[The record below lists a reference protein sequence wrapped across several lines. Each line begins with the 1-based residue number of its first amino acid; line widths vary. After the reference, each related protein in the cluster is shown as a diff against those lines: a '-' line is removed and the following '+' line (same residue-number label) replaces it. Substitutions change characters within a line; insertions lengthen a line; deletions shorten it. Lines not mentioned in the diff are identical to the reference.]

1 MAKYDIPA
9 SLKYINKVTQKKIHY
24 IGHSQGTLIMF
35 IALASKFKGVEE
47 NLASFNA
54 YGPVTYMKQTS
65 SKAFTSLAKTRIGSL
80 LYVSQQIYRKIM

>member
-9 SLKYINKVTQKKIHY
+9 SLKYINKITQKKVHY
-24 IGHSQGTLIMF
+24 VGHSQGTLIMF

-65 SKAFTSLAKTRIGSL
+65 SKAFTSLAKTPIGSL
-80 LYVSQQIYRKIM
+80 LYVEHYLFRKIM

>member
-1 MAKYDIPA
+1 MAKYDVPA
-9 SLKYINKVTQKKIHY
+9 SLKYINKITQKKIHY

-47 NLASFNA
+47 YLASFNA

-65 SKAFTSLAKTRIGSL
+65 SKAFTNLAKTPIASL
-80 LYVSQQIYRKIM
+80 LYVRLILSRKIT